1 MIFKDIRSPFQQLR
15 RVGSALAI
23 FMAVVGAL
31 TIANSIAIH
40 TAQAATTIAQGPC
53 DLYKIAATPCVAAHS
68 TVRTLLS
75 TYAGAL
81 YQVQR
86 ASDSTT
92 QDIGQLSDGYAN
104 AATQDTFCAAT
115 TCVITKIYDQS
126 SEHNDLTIAPPGGAA
141 SGAGPKGYD
150 LPAAADALP
159 IIAGG
164 HQVYGVSISP
174 GMGYRNNATTGVA
187 TNGQPEGMYM
197 VTSATHVNSGC
208 CFDYGNAEA
217 NSHDTGNGHMDAV
230 NFGTECWFSPCTGKG
245 PWVQADM
252 ENGLFQS
259 GDASKGASG
268 PSGGSVPATLP
279 YVTAWLKNDGQK
291 NFALKWGNAQ
301 SGALT
306 TTYSGA
312 LPTFNGAGYTPMNQE
327 GAILLG
333 TGGDNS
339 NGSAGSFF
347 EGVMTAGFPTDT
359 TDNVVQSN
367 IVAVGYGAASSVTS
381 GSLTAGSAI
390 SLQATTACCTA
401 DYLRNQSG
409 TAAIAAITSASA
421 AQDKGDATWIVR
433 PGLADSTCVSFV
445 SRDNPGAFLRHQ
457 NFHLYMQPFDG
468 TALNRSDATF
478 CSQAGNSGAGAGYS
492 FQSKNYP
499 TKYIRHYYYTSYVA
513 SNGGSNAWDSTSA
526 WAQDTTFL
534 VTQPW
539 AP

>member
-1 MIFKDIRSPFQQLR
+1 
-15 RVGSALAI
+15 V
-23 FMAVVGAL
+23 
-31 TIANSIAIH
+31 
-40 TAQAATTIAQGPC
+40 
-53 DLYKIAATPCVAAHS
+53 
-68 TVRTLLS
+68 
-75 TYAGAL
+75 
-81 YQVQR
+81 
-86 ASDSTT
+86 
-92 QDIGQLSDGYAN
+92 N
-104 AATQDTFCAAT
+104 A
-115 TCVITKIYDQS
+115 
-126 SEHNDLTIAPPGGAA
+126 
-141 SGAGPKGYD
+141 
-150 LPAAADALP
+150 
-159 IIAGG
+159 
-164 HQVYGVSISP
+164 
-174 GMGYRNNATTGVA
+174 
-187 TNGQPEGMYM
+187 
-197 VTSATHVNSGC
+197 GC
-208 CFDYGNAEA
+208 CFDYGNAET

-312 LPTFNGAGYTPMNQE
+312 LPTFNGTGYTPMNQE

-339 NGSAGSFF
+339 NSSAGSFF

-390 SLQATTACCTA
+390 SLQATTASDA
-401 DYLRNQSG
+401 GYSIQNQSG
-409 TAAIAAITSASA
+409 TAMMASITSSSSA
-421 AQDKGDATWIVR
+421 QAQGDATWIVR
-433 PGLADSTCVSFV
+433 PGLADSACVSFV
-445 SRDNPGAFLRHQ
+445 SRDNPGAFLRHSS
-457 NFHLYMQPFDG
+457 FVLLMQPFDG
-468 TALNRSDATF
+468 TATNRSDATF
-478 CSQAGNSGAGAGYS
+478 CQQPGKNGKGNS
-492 FQSKNYP
+492 FQSKNYSDR
-499 TKYIRHYYYTSYVA
+499 YIRQFNSAVDVA
-513 SNGGSNAWDSTSA
+513 SNGTPTDSLASLNPAWN
-526 WAQDTTFL
+526 TTTGWTDDVSFVVGL
-534 VTQPW
+534 PW